1 MANFWS
7 KNIFYKTNIED
18 GQKVHRKGAP
28 LITIC
33 FFLTKKKKMQNFWDF
48 WGFLKFRD
56 LVAKSEIGT

>member
-18 GQKVHRKGAP
+18 GQKVHRKSAP

-33 FFLTKKKKMQNFWDF
+33 FFLKKKKNAHFF
-48 WGFLKFRD
+48 GFLRFSQIQGPGSK
-56 LVAKSEIGT
+56 I